1 MPFYMQMIGHHVS
14 ESHSSVS
21 RKKYR
26 SSPCDNSRKRPALV
40 TITFVKPLVNC
51 DLNFAMKSSSSKPS
65 YIPEKCPRT
74 TKENKVLY
82 KMPIKYNLY
91 VIAFTVK
98 LSKPKECGI
107 TVKAR
112 CYRSMKKNEK
122 PHMMQIVF
130 RKQDQP
136 DIVSFSCS
144 CAAGQGF
151 CHHNLP
157 PTAFFRA
164 PKS

>member
-1 MPFYMQMIGHHVS
+1 
-14 ESHSSVS
+14 
-21 RKKYR
+21 
-26 SSPCDNSRKRPALV
+26 
-40 TITFVKPLVNC
+40 
-51 DLNFAMKSSSSKPS
+51 
-65 YIPEKCPRT
+65 
-74 TKENKVLY
+74 
-82 KMPIKYNLY
+82 MPIKYNLCHLY

-98 LSKPKECGI
+98 LSKPNECGV

-151 CHHNLP
+151 CHHIVGFLFQLAHYKMLGLKTIPPVLSKTSTPQVFILFSFLP
-157 PTAFFRA
+157 LFLAITANALKDFLHV
-164 PKS
+164 KV